1 MSHVQIQFTI
11 DDPARADGIVEQLL
25 EDRLVACGQR
35 LGPVVSR
42 YWWEGALERA
52 EEWLVLVKTRGD
64 LASAVTDAI
73 VAAHPYD
80 NPEVVVVALA
90 AGSTRY
96 LSWID
101 GVTGMAGTIGQA
113 EETEEP

>member
-11 DDPARADGIVEQLL
+11 DDPVRADGIIEQLL
-25 EDRLVACGQR
+25 AARLAACGQR
-35 LGPVVSR
+35 LGPVISR

-64 LASAVTDAI
+64 LAELAMDAV
-73 VAAHPYD
+73 VAAHPYAT
-80 NPEVVVVALA
+80 PEVVVLALA
-90 AGSTRY
+90 AGSPGY

-101 GVTGMAGTIGQA
+101 SVTVRAGTIGQA
-113 EETEEP
+113 DDPEER

>member
-11 DDPARADGIVEQLL
+11 DDPDRADGIVEQLL

-42 YWWEGALERA
+42 YWWEGALAGA

-64 LASAVTDAI
+64 LAATVTEAI
-73 VAAHPYD
+73 MAAHPYD
-80 NPEVVVVALA
+80 TPEVVVVGVA
-90 AGSTRY
+90 AGSVRY

-101 GVTGMAGTIGQA
+101 GVTAAAGTIGQA
-113 EETEEP
+113 EETEER

>member
-11 DDPARADGIVEQLL
+11 DDPDRADGIIEQLL
-25 EDRLVACGQR
+25 VERLAACGQR
-35 LGPVVSR
+35 IGPVVSR

-64 LASAVTDAI
+64 LATAVIDAV

-80 NPEVVVVALA
+80 IPEVVVLA
-90 AGSTRY
+90 VTAGSPGY
-96 LSWID
+96 LRWID
-101 GVTGMAGTIGQA
+101 GVTAVAGTIGQA
-113 EETEEP
+113 GETEER

>member
-11 DDPARADGIVEQLL
+11 DDPVRADGIIDQLL
-25 EDRLVACGQR
+25 AARLAACGQR
-35 LGPVVSR
+35 LGPVISR

-64 LASAVTDAI
+64 LAAAAMDAV

-80 NPEVVVVALA
+80 TPEVVVLDLA
-90 AGSTRY
+90 AGSPSY

-101 GVTGMAGTIGQA
+101 SVTVPAGTIGHA
-113 EETEEP
+113 DDPEER

>member
-11 DDPARADGIVEQLL
+11 DDPGRADGIIGRLL

-42 YWWEGALERA
+42 YWWEGVVEQA

-64 LASAVTDAI
+64 LAPAVTDAI

-80 NPEVVVVALA
+80 TPEVVVLTVASGS
-90 AGSTRY
+90 AGY

-101 GVTGMAGTIGQA
+101 SVTVPAGTIGQA
-113 EETEEP
+113 DDPEER